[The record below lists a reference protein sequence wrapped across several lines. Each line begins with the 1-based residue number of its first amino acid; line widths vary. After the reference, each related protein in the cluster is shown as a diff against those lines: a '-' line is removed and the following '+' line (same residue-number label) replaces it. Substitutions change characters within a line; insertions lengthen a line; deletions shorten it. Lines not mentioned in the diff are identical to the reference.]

1 MLSSLRI
8 GLRNLGRRKG
18 RTALT
23 IGMLLM
29 ATWMQS
35 MMVSINEGTYDDM
48 IRMATGSWTGQAQIQ
63 HPGYKQTPALYET
76 IADPA
81 PILEK
86 LRKTDGVLGAAPRI
100 ETGAL
105 LSLGLRT
112 SGAMIVGLDPPAE
125 KGASTVAGTLK
136 SGTLLG
142 PPQKPGALPMTLGVG
157 LAKRLH
163 AKLGDEITLLGQA
176 ADGSMAAELFEVV
189 GLTESRTSELD
200 GNLAMIRL
208 ADAAALLELG
218 KRVHT
223 IVISLKNPSFADE
236 FQATF
241 APPPGTVVLHWRDLL
256 PGMQDAMDADRNG
269 NVVFL
274 AVILLVATLGGINA
288 MLMTVMERRRETGVL
303 LALGTTPGQ
312 VVAELLWESTLQA
325 ILGVSGGLA
334 AAWLTVLA
342 FGDAGIRFTDQPME
356 FAGAIFDSV
365 HPLVDWRTYWY
376 AAVIL
381 VISALAGLW
390 PALRMARMT
399 PLEAMRADARG

>member
-1 MLSSLRI
+1 MLANLRI
-8 GLRNLGRRKG
+8 SLRNLGRRKG

-35 MMVSINEGTYDDM
+35 MMVSINEGSYEDM

-86 LRKTDGVLGAAPRI
+86 LRKTEGVVGAAARI

-112 SGAMIVGLDPPAE
+112 SGAMIVGLDPAAE
-125 KGASTVAGTLK
+125 KGTSTVAGTVN

-142 PPQKPGALPMTLGVG
+142 ATTKPGALPMTLGIG
-157 LAKRLH
+157 LAKRLR
-163 AKLGDEITLLGQA
+163 AGLGDEITFLGQA

-189 GLTESRTSELD
+189 GLTETRTSELD
-200 GNLAMIRL
+200 GNLALIRL
-208 ADAAALLELG
+208 QDAAALLELG
-218 KRVHT
+218 QKVHT
-223 IVISLKNPSFADE
+223 IVISLRNPSFADQ
-236 FQATF
+236 FQAIY
-241 APPPGTVVLHWRDLL
+241 AAPPGTVVLHWRELL
-256 PGMQDAMDADRNG
+256 PGMQEAMDADRTG
-269 NVVFL
+269 NIVFL
-274 AVILLVATLGGINA
+274 VVILLVATLGGINA

-312 VVAELLWESTLQA
+312 VVAELLWESTLQS
-325 ILGVSGGLA
+325 ILGVAGGLT

-342 FGDAGIRFTDQPME
+342 FGDEGIRFTDQPME
-356 FAGAIFDSV
+356 FAGAVFEAV
-365 HPLVDWRTYWY
+365 HPLIEWRTYWY

-390 PALRMARMT
+390 PALRVARMT